1 MAEKSNK
8 EKSGKTR
15 ELGAFL
21 FVTVG
26 LAPIVAVAVVGIYG
40 FAIWMVQLIA
50 GPPAS

>member
-1 MAEKSNK
+1 MPSDSTK
-8 EKSGKTR
+8 ENPSKGR

-26 LAPIVAVAVVGIYG
+26 LAPIVSVAIVGAYG

-50 GPPAS
+50 GPPAT

>member
-1 MAEKSNK
+1 MASDASK
-8 EKSGKTR
+8 EEPGKGR

-26 LAPIVAVAVVGIYG
+26 LAPIVTVAIVGAYG

>member
-1 MAEKSNK
+1 MPRDTPK
-8 EKSGKTR
+8 EKPGKGR

-26 LAPIVAVAVVGIYG
+26 LAPIVAVAIVGTYG